1 MLLIYSV
8 IFFSLVF
15 FLYHKRMKKYRNLPP
30 GPLSL
35 PLVGSIPF
43 LKGKGGPVGWMV
55 DESLYPYGKD
65 FCTIWMGMI
74 PFIWVQDSELTRE
87 LFAKEEFSDRMD
99 EWYFRNI
106 KGCYGRALGI
116 GAESGRFWQ
125 DQRRFALK
133 HLRGLGFG
141 KQSLD
146 TAVQGEAKDII
157 STLIEKANTNENRN
171 VLIDDGFFNFAVVNV
186 LWQLLATD
194 KLDPDDVEKQKIVQR
209 ICQFNRKGHRM
220 VDFVSIFRPFVPYDE
235 GDRNVFTL
243 KDTIREQVREHERLL
258 NEGGE
263 PRDFMDIYLKEIESE
278 KKKYGSQYSH
288 KVSDFHIEQ
297 LVGICLDFFG
307 AGSET
312 TSTTLS
318 WGLMYMALNQEVQ
331 RKCQKEIERVL
342 GGIELC
348 KFICIHT

>member
-1 MLLIYSV
+1 MAFIHILIFIV
-8 IFFSLVF
+8 ILFSL
-15 FLYHKRMKKYRNLPP
+15 YQKRMSKYRNLPP
-30 GPLSL
+30 GPFSL

-65 FCTIWMGMI
+65 FCTVWMGMI
-74 PFIWVQDSELTRE
+74 PFIWVQDFELTKE

-116 GAESGRFWQ
+116 GAESGLFWQ
-125 DQRRFALK
+125 EQRRFALK

-146 TAVQGEAKDII
+146 TAVQGEAKDIVN
-157 STLIEKANTNENRN
+157 TLIRKANMDLDKN

-186 LWQLLATD
+186 LWQIIATD
-194 KLDPDDVEKQKIVQR
+194 KLDPYDVEKQQIVQK

-243 KDTIREQVREHERLL
+243 KDTIRKQVFEHERLL
-258 NEGGE
+258 NEGSE

-278 KKKYGSQYSH
+278 KKKYGSRYSH
-288 KVSDFHIEQ
+288 KVSDYHIEQ

-318 WGLMYMALNQEVQ
+318 WGLMYMVLNHKVQ
-331 RKCQKEIERVL
+331 RKCQKEIDDIL
-342 GGIELC
+342 GGTEF
-348 KFICIHT
+348 FIRLF

>member
-1 MLLIYSV
+1 MAFVQLV
-8 IFFSLVF
+8 IFVAIVF
-15 FLYHKRMKKYRNLPP
+15 FFYQKRMQKYRNLPP
-30 GPLSL
+30 GPFAL

-55 DESLYPYGKD
+55 DESLYEYGKD

-74 PFIWVQDSELTRE
+74 PFIWVQDFDLTKE

-146 TAVQGEAKDII
+146 TAVQGEAKDTIN
-157 STLIEKANTNENRN
+157 TLIQKANKDKHKN
-171 VLIDDGFFNFAVVNV
+171 VCIDDGFFNFAVVNV
-186 LWQLLATD
+186 LWQIVATD
-194 KLDPDDVEKQKIVQR
+194 KLDPNDEEKQRIVQML
-209 ICQFNRKGHRM
+209 CKFNRKGHRL

-243 KDTIREQVREHERLL
+243 KDTIRQQVHEHEELL
-258 NEGGE
+258 NEGSE
-263 PRDFMDIYLKEIESE
+263 PKDFMDIYLKEIESE
-278 KKKYGSQYSH
+278 KKKYGPQYSH

-318 WGLMYMALNQEVQ
+318 WGLMYFALNQEVQ
-331 RKCQKEIERVL
+331 RKFQKEIDEVL
-342 GGIELC
+342 GGRYFHKI
-348 KFICIHT
+348 